1 METMAEERRFIVSV
15 SGGHR
20 VTVIDSSDSSS
31 SSPLFVYAPGA
42 GSSLDDPFGRWL
54 AQELSSEGIHLW
66 RLQFPYMEAKR
77 KAPDRA
83 PVLEATWRAVAS
95 EAGPKAVFG
104 GRSMGGRIALRSL
117 QTERQP
123 SGWPSS
129 RIRSTRLAGRIA
141 CATSISAQSKFP
153 PSKVPTLFCSGTR
166 DAFASSVELETAGS
180 LLEAASLP
188 FIAGADHGFNVPK
201 SSGLTQEDV
210 WKEALSILVPFV
222 KSVSTN

>member
-153 PSKVPTLFCSGTR
+153 PSSVRERGMPSHPQ
-166 DAFASSVELETAGS
+166 SSLRRQARCLKRRHSLS
-180 LLEAASLP
+180 LLAP
-188 FIAGADHGFNVPK
+188 ITG
-201 SSGLTQEDV
+201 
-210 WKEALSILVPFV
+210 
-222 KSVSTN
+222 STCRNLRA